1 MIKESSVY
9 YGQGKR
15 SSYSHPRSISPTRSF
30 MAVGPRRLSEPRTD
44 STSRDRRIADMMRA
58 YQKHDRGRIE
68 EETSSVISDVS
79 SIYSGS
85 SLVSS
90 VFYDAVRIPK
100 GESVENCDTISL
112 ASDCQSVA
120 SLNDQ
125 LSTWTPLPNDEV
137 IQRLSV
143 KRKYSTFGE
152 AISDDEDIVNV
163 AKRPRTPDN
172 RSISVSPPIS
182 SRIFAYLGK
191 LLKIFFKIFLVIFI
205 IVMCIFSYVYY
216 KNHECLVKQSLQLDF
231 DMLNQKLSDNLF
243 GQKLA
248 RKEIIKSLK
257 DFEEESSRLLVI
269 YLLGW
274 TGSGKTYTASMLSS
288 LMPIQANTH
297 LISCALSS
305 AVDEI
310 IDKVSRACGK
320 SLLVLDDIE
329 AADEENL
336 QNIENL
342 ILDLND
348 VHNNK
353 SLGTIV
359 VITSSAGGNV
369 VNQLLFEGADRD
381 KLSTHTILES
391 MSQAGIFIPLYQG
404 LTRNGIPIKLVPY
417 LPLGREE
424 VRQCVIRMTNIQG
437 ELLTEEQVD
446 SIVSQTHFTGNLAS
460 TGCKQI
466 SSRMNIM
473 FGDRKEL

>member
-9 YGQGKR
+9 HGQGKR
-15 SSYSHPRSISPTRSF
+15 SSYSHPRSISPTRSLF
-30 MAVGPRRLSEPRTD
+30 AVGPRRLSVPRTD
-44 STSRDRRIADMMRA
+44 STSRDPRMADMMKA
-58 YQKHDRGRIE
+58 YQKHDKGRIE
-68 EETSSVISDVS
+68 EETSSVFSDVS
-79 SIYSGS
+79 SIYSGA

-90 VFYDAVRIPK
+90 VFYDAR
-100 GESVENCDTISL
+100 GGSVENCDSISSKSE
-112 ASDCQSVA
+112 AT
-120 SLNDQ
+120 SLNGQ
-125 LSTWTPLPNDEV
+125 LSSWTPLPNDEV

-152 AISDDEDIVNV
+152 AISDDEELVNV

-172 RSISVSPPIS
+172 RTISESPPIS
-182 SRIFAYLGK
+182 SRIFAYVVK
-191 LLKIFFKIFLVIFI
+191 LLKIFVKILLFLII
-205 IVMCIFSYVYY
+205 IVICIFGYVYY
-216 KNHECLVKQSLQLDF
+216 KNHECLVNQSLQLDF
-231 DMLNQKLSDNLF
+231 DMLNHKLSDNLF

-248 RKEIIKSLK
+248 SKEIVKSLK

-269 YLLGW
+269 YLMGW

-297 LISCALSS
+297 FISCALSS
-305 AVDEI
+305 PVDEI
-310 IDKVSRACGK
+310 IHKVSRACGK

-336 QNIENL
+336 MNIESL

-348 VHNNK
+348 IHNTK

-381 KLSTHTILES
+381 KLSTNTILKS
-391 MSQAGIFIPLYQG
+391 FSQAGIFIPLYQG
-404 LTRNGIPIKLVPY
+404 LARKGIPLKLVPY

-424 VRQCVIRMTNIQG
+424 VRQCVIRLTNIQG
-437 ELLTEEQVD
+437 DSLTEEQVD

-473 FGDRKEL
+473 FGDRLEL